1 MAKLVRHLTS
11 NEEIVSSNLAEG
23 IFFFRIVFFIAMKEE
38 DELKEMWA
46 LLDEPASPAGAAGAA
61 DASDAADAAFPSHMS
76 ITTAFDELLLCF
88 LLGGQLKHYYRY
100 GTYSLCQPQREKFW
114 FALANG
120 SFTEAPADAPPGGG
134 AAATARD
141 RTRQHNVQQFY
152 KRRLHE
158 HTRDGSSEDVWD
170 ARTEPL
176 ERPFNE

>member
-23 IFFFRIVFFIAMKEE
+23 ISFLFLFLHSLLITMKEE

-46 LLDEPASPAGAAGAA
+46 LLDEPATPAGAASAA
-61 DASDAADAAFPSHMS
+61 GAADAAFPSHMS
-76 ITTAFDELLLCF
+76 ITTAFDEILLCF

-120 SFTEAPADAPPGGG
+120 SFTEAPPATST
-134 AAATARD
+134 AAASPRD
-141 RTRQHNVQQFY
+141 HERQRNIQQFY
-152 KRRLHE
+152 KRRLLE